1 MTRTALEEFCKSL
14 LASDQ
19 VIIEATAN
27 GMGVSR
33 LLAPFVTRMIIA
45 RGQQIDDDHRR
56 ESGGGRRD
64 RGGDWPHRRFES
76 PQNLV
81 SHLG

>member
-1 MTRTALEEFCKSL
+1 L

-27 GMGVSR
+27 SMGVSR
-33 LLAPFVTRMIIA
+33 VLALFVARVIIA

-56 ESGGGRRD
+56 ESGGRR
-64 RGGDWPHRRFES
+64 RHRPVQSRRS
-76 PQNLV
+76 W
-81 SHLG
+81 